1 MSQAVDPRLAYAQVP
16 APATTAAPAMGTA
29 AQPEPTPSP
38 SPGPAPTPPSPAP
51 PAWGGDPDVG
61 VNSSFLRA
69 RADDCDSTSGLLRKT
84 GGPAEDSFRDLAKAA
99 PGWSFV
105 DSIDDMQGRWELL
118 LTLVTGRLDTA
129 AQNFRDSAD
138 AYDRNE
144 VATASQFADPHAPNP
159 FR

>member
-1 MSQAVDPRLAYAQVP
+1 M
-16 APATTAAPAMGTA
+16 
-29 AQPEPTPSP
+29 
-38 SPGPAPTPPSPAP
+38 
-51 PAWGGDPDVG
+51 
-61 VNSSFLRA
+61 
-69 RADDCDSTSGLLRKT
+69 LRKT
-84 GGPAEDSFRDLAKAA
+84 DGAAEDSFRDLAKGAT
-99 PGWSFV
+99 GWSFV
-105 DSIDDMQGRWELL
+105 DSIDEMQSRWELL

>member
-1 MSQAVDPRLAYAQVP
+1 M
-16 APATTAAPAMGTA
+16 
-29 AQPEPTPSP
+29 
-38 SPGPAPTPPSPAP
+38 
-51 PAWGGDPDVG
+51 
-61 VNSSFLRA
+61 LRN
-69 RADDCDSTSGLLRKT
+69 T
-84 GGPAEDSFRDLAKAA
+84 GGPAEDSFRDLAKGA

-105 DSIDDMQGRWELL
+105 DSIDEMQSRWELL

-129 AQNFRDSAD
+129 TQNFRDSAD